1 MRSWFASWRDILIGN
16 TIIVVDA
23 GPRTR
28 MDQGGERWHRRTA
41 RRVAGAVRRALA
53 RARTRD

>member
-23 GPRTR
+23 
-28 MDQGGERWHRRTA
+28 GGERWHRRTA

-53 RARTRD
+53 RARKRG